1 MRQTL
6 NTKKLISNLE
16 IMCVQ
21 NFLEK
26 LHFVYMWFIRKIFY
40 LTVVYKL
47 TLYLLVVLFVNNML
61 PTYLLAVTLTPFR

>member
-16 IMCVQ
+16 IMRVQ

-47 TLYLLVVLFVNNML
+47 ALYLPVVLFVNNML